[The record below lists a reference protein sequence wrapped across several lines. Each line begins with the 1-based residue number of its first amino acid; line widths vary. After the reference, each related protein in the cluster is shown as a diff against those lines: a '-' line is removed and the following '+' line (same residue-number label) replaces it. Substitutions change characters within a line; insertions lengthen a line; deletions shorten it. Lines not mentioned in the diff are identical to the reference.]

1 MFENEDLRN
10 YLESENVG
18 YGDKLTRL
26 VELLNGNNKSIINR
40 IKGLTNMTRS
50 SYEFVNSVVKIING
64 DGPTAVTKS
73 ERRNWCML
81 LPVTPPTINKGDHSF
96 DSSEVPATSDGIVKE
111 LNVLVSRVG
120 VVRAGYILEK
130 LSYIDG
136 TRSTVDELPKD

>member
-18 YGDKLTRL
+18 YGDKMTRL
-26 VELLNGNNKSIINR
+26 VELLGGDINSIINR

-50 SYEFVNSVVKIING
+50 SYEFVNAVVKIVNG
-64 DGPTAVTKS
+64 DGPTTVTKS

-81 LPVTPPTINKGDHSF
+81 LPVTPPTIGKGDHSF
-96 DSSEVPATSDGIVKE
+96 DSREVPALSDGIVKE
-111 LNVLVSRVG
+111 LNILVNRVG
-120 VVRAGYILEK
+120 VIHTGYILEK